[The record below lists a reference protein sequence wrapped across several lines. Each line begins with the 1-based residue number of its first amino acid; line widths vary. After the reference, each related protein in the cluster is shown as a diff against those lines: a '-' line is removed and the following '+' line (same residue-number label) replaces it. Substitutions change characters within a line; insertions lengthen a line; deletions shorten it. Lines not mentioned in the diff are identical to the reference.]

1 MDQDHVCASQLSHFE
16 HKDEFMKHLEIIIQA
31 EPNVKEATQ
40 ALDRLT
46 TIVSKRNLFVNFIN
60 MYTIA

>member
-16 HKDEFMKHLEIIIQA
+16 HKEEFMKCLEIIIQA
-31 EPNVKEATQ
+31 GPNVKEATQ

-46 TIVSKRNLFVNFIN
+46 TMVSMEEEGVNIVLTK
-60 MYTIA
+60 